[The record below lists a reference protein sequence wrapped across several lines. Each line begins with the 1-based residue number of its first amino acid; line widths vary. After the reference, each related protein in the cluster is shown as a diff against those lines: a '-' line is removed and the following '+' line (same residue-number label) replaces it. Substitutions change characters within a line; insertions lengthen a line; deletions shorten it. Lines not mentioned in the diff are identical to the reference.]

1 MDNWKQTDLFQNK
14 GTSTSS
20 AEATRV
26 SRFPSPDVKA
36 AKQIRDTCGRNTLD
50 SLGNYVHVTPL
61 EKTWV
66 DIFDSVWIPS
76 SRTWTARTTPRGA
89 LVLKLRVSAPRTG
102 AKESSGSPKTWP
114 TPRASSGGP
123 GKNPD
128 NPRGMHQGNALE
140 TAVHMYPT
148 PRVSDTEGGLVK
160 NVELE
165 NGKFSRRN
173 KKGVRWGVKLKD
185 AVNHLEQEQE
195 KQKQQMWATPS
206 AMDHLPQRS
215 AEATK
220 KLQEGHR
227 KGRSRPSNLREQVDS
242 ETMKLWP
249 TPTTQEIEH
258 PNAELT
264 ATGRRKTKDGNDSHS
279 LGLAD
284 QVQLYPTPVAHEARL
299 GYQRRD
305 TGKKGTQKSLTTI
318 VIDAEGGRETTKA
331 QLNPGWVTALMGFP
345 RGWTAPGNTDSTG

>member
-36 AKQIRDTCGRNTLD
+36 AKKIRDTCGRNTLD

-76 SRTWTARTTPRGA
+76 SRIWTARTTPRGA

-185 AVNHLEQEQE
+185 AVNHLEQQKLWPTPTQDAATERTKKYAQGGKPLTMAVQEQE
-195 KQKQQMWATPS
+195 KQ
-206 AMDHLPQRS
+206 
-215 AEATK
+215 
-220 KLQEGHR
+220 
-227 KGRSRPSNLREQVDS
+227 
-242 ETMKLWP
+242 KLWP

-284 QVQLYPTPVAHEARL
+284 QVQLYPTPLV
-299 GYQRRD
+299 RD
-305 TGKKGTQKSLTTI
+305 WK
-318 VIDAEGGRETTKA
+318 GGRTPATLKKRGRTPNNSLPDRVNAMTGRSA

-345 RGWTAPGNTDSTG
+345 RGWTAPGNTDSTGSASTSPSARRN